1 MIEIFTG
8 FILQMIASVSGTV
21 MEFTPRK
28 SLSECLKVK
37 RKIERESDVYQ
48 GPRWVCKKGKLEMHK
63 TMDGSYRPMKMLPYD
78 G

>member
-37 RKIERESDVYQ
+37 RKIERENDVYQ
-48 GPRWVCKKGKLEMHK
+48 GPRWACKKGKLEMHK

>member
-8 FILQMIASVSGTV
+8 FILQMIASVSGTI

-63 TMDGSYRPMKMLPYD
+63 PMDGSYRPMKMLPYD

>member
-1 MIEIFTG
+1 
-8 FILQMIASVSGTV
+8 MIASVSGTI

>member
-8 FILQMIASVSGTV
+8 FILQMIASVGGTV

-37 RKIERESDVYQ
+37 RKIERESDTYQ
-48 GPRWVCKKGKLEMHK
+48 GPRWVCMKGKLEMHK

>member
-28 SLSECLKVK
+28 SLSECLKVQ
-37 RKIERESDVYQ
+37 RNIERESDTYQ
-48 GPRWVCKKGKLEMHK
+48 GPRWVCTKGKLEMHK
-63 TMDGSYRPMKMLPYD
+63 IMDGSYRPMKMLPYD

>member
-1 MIEIFTG
+1 
-8 FILQMIASVSGTV
+8 MIASVSGTV

-37 RKIERESDVYQ
+37 RKIERESDTYQ
-48 GPRWVCKKGKLEMHK
+48 GPRWVCTKGKLEMHK

>member
-28 SLSECLKVK
+28 SLSDCLKFK